1 MSDTAAA
8 PLAVTP
14 GEPAGSG
21 AEIALKTWAT
31 AHDRLPPF
39 FLLEDPDRLA
49 VLAERVGIDIPIAV
63 IESPDAAR
71 AAFPEGLPVL
81 PISYAAAPEPG
92 RLDPANGPAVIEA
105 IERAVRLTTEGHAA
119 AIVTL
124 PIQKS
129 VLYEAGF
136 RYPGHTEFLAALA
149 GPEVTPVMMLAAPEL
164 RVVPVT
170 IHIPLKQVPE
180 ELTTGMIVTKARITA
195 EALKRDFGC
204 ARPRLA
210 VAGLNPHAGED
221 GTIGTED
228 RDIVAPAVAALRAE
242 GIDAVG
248 PLSADTMFHAAARA
262 TYDAAICMYHDQAL
276 IPIKTVDFWGG
287 VNVTLG
293 LPFIRTSPDHGTALE
308 LAGTGKAHA
317 DSLIAALT
325 MAGGMA
331 AARARAGA

>member
-1 MSDTAAA
+1 MPVDAAIA

-21 AEIALKTWAT
+21 AEIALKAWSK
-31 AHDRLPPF
+31 AHRILPAF
-39 FLLEDPDRLA
+39 FLMEDPERLERLA
-49 VLAERVGIDIPIAV
+49 ASLDIETPVIAIDRP
-63 IESPDAAR
+63 EDAR
-71 AAFPEGLPVL
+71 GVFRDGLPVL
-81 PISYAAAPEPG
+81 PIAFAAPPVPG
-92 RLDPANGPAVIEA
+92 KLAPANGPAVIGA
-105 IERAVRLTTEGHAA
+105 IERAVSLTQEGLATGV
-119 AIVTL
+119 VTL

-129 VLYEAGF
+129 VLYQAGF
-136 RYPGHTEFLAALA
+136 KHPGHTEFLAALA
-149 GPEVTPVMMLAAPEL
+149 GPDVTPVMMLAAPGL

-170 IHIPLKQVPE
+170 IHIPLRQVPDV
-180 ELTTGMIVTKARITA
+180 LTTGMIVTKARITA
-195 EALKRDFGC
+195 EALRRDFGC
-204 ARPRLA
+204 AAPRLA
-210 VAGLNPHAGED
+210 LAGLNPHAGED

-248 PLSADTMFHAAARA
+248 PLSADTMFHAEARA
-262 TYDAAICMYHDQAL
+262 GYDAAICMYHDQAL

-325 MAGGMA
+325 MAGEMA
-331 AARARAGA
+331 AARARS

>member
-1 MSDTAAA
+1 MSDNAAA

-14 GEPAGSG
+14 GEPAGAG
-21 AEIALKTWAT
+21 AEIALKAWAT
-31 AHDRLPPF
+31 ARDRLPPF
-39 FLLEDPDRLA
+39 FLLEEPDRLA
-49 VLAERVGIDIPIAV
+49 ALARRLGIDTPIME
-63 IESPDAAR
+63 IGTPEAAG
-71 AAFPEGLPVL
+71 AAFESGLPIL
-81 PISYAAAPEPG
+81 PISYAVPPEAG
-92 RLDPANGPAVIEA
+92 RLDPANGPAVIAA
-105 IERAVRLTTEGHAA
+105 IESAVGMVAEGHAA
-119 AIVTL
+119 AVVTL

-149 GPEVTPVMMLAAPEL
+149 GPDVTPVMMLAAPDL

-180 ELTTGMIVTKARITA
+180 VLTTEMIVTKARITA
-195 EALKRDFGC
+195 AALKRDFGC
-204 ARPRLA
+204 ERPRLA
-210 VAGLNPHAGED
+210 LAGLNPHAGEG

-242 GIDAVG
+242 GIDATG
-248 PLSADTMFHAAARA
+248 PLSADTMFHAEARK

-317 DSLIAALT
+317 GSLIAALS

-331 AARARAGA
+331 KARARS